1 MFTDAE
7 KVKIRRH
14 MGYPAYGAGPGGF
27 QSWRYFQAYGTLEF
41 RLQNLHAEEEAVVRE
56 YLPKLDQL
64 ETDLYGVRD
73 NLDTAAAA
81 VWTRN
86 STEQGDREAL
96 YRSWRMRLCGFLG
109 LPPGPHLKSGGNQV
123 ELIV

>member
-7 KVKIRRH
+7 KVSIRRH

-27 QSWRYFQAYGTLEF
+27 QSWRYFQAYGTLEY
-41 RLQNLHAEEEAVVRE
+41 RLQHLSDEEEVVVRD
-56 YLPKLDQL
+56 YLPKLEQL
-64 ETDLYGVRD
+64 ETDLYGVRE

-96 YRSWRMRLCGFLG
+96 YRSWRTRLCDFLG
-109 LPPGPHLKSGGNQV
+109 IPPGPTLRGRGNQV
-123 ELIV
+123 ELTV